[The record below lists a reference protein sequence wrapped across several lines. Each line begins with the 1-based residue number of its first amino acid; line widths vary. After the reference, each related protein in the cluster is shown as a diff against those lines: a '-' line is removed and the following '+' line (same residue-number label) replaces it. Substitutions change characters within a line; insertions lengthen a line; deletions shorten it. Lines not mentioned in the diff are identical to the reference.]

1 MTDVEGAGSDE
12 PEAEADDQTPEDGP
26 PDEVQG
32 GGDAPPKARRRARR
46 TVLFPA
52 TTFTDALPL
61 AEAIEKYGAGKP
73 VRRLTLF
80 KDLGKSPDSG
90 PTRQLMINSSKYGL
104 TKGNHGSDFLELTDK
119 GHVAVSEDT
128 GARARLQA
136 RFELAVTSIDVFKT
150 LYETFVN
157 NRLPAQNVLI
167 DHVVEA
173 GIPGEDAAAC
183 VETFTVNVKDLGLLQ
198 SVGGAERLF
207 PIEAV
212 LEDLPDATS
221 SAGEVR
227 TPVVRRTPTQAAHVP
242 GNGPGSENGDF
253 DTACFY
259 ITPIGEEGS
268 EARKH
273 SDLFMGSLVEPSLEE
288 FGLRLVRADA
298 ITEAGLI
305 TAQIIEHIV
314 RSKLVIVDLSF
325 HNPNVFY
332 ELALRHAVRK
342 PIVQLSRSQD
352 RLPFDV
358 AQFRTVVID
367 TSDVYSFVPRLGSI
381 KAEIAGQIRKALD
394 QSDEAEN
401 PLSIFYPGFWDHLP
415 SR

>member
-1 MTDVEGAGSDE
+1 MSYGEASGKDESEPKGIDQALSEGA
-12 PEAEADDQTPEDGP
+12 EAGQPA
-26 PDEVQG
+26 
-32 GGDAPPKARRRARR
+32 APPARRRSRR

-52 TTFTDALPL
+52 TTFSDALPL
-61 AEAIEKYGAGKP
+61 AEAIERLGAGKP

-80 KDLGKSPDSG
+80 QNLNRSPDSG
-90 PTRQLMINSSKYGL
+90 PTRQLMANSSKYGL
-104 TKGNHGSDFLELTDK
+104 TRGNHTSDFLELTDQ
-119 GHVAVSEDT
+119 GHLAVSEDT
-128 GARARLQA
+128 SPRARLQA
-136 RFELAVTSIDVFKT
+136 RFELAVTSIDVFNN
-150 LYETFVN
+150 LYETFVG

-167 DHVVEA
+167 DYVKEV
-173 GIPGEDAAAC
+173 GIPDEDAAAC
-183 VETFTVNVKDLGLLQ
+183 VETFTVNAKDLGLLQ

-207 PIEAV
+207 PVEAA
-212 LEDLPDATS
+212 LEDLADAAA
-221 SAGEVR
+221 SAAGTR
-227 TPVVRRTPTQAAHVP
+227 APGLLDLPPAAGQTLTPAAPTGS
-242 GNGPGSENGDF
+242 GNHDF

-259 ITPIGEEGS
+259 ITPIGD
-268 EARKH
+268 EATEVRKH
-273 SDLFMGSLVEPSLEE
+273 SDLFMGSLIEPCLEE

-358 AQFRTVVID
+358 GQFRPWSSTLQTCTPSCPILEVQ
-367 TSDVYSFVPRLGSI
+367 
-381 KAEIAGQIRKALD
+381 KRK
-394 QSDEAEN
+394 
-401 PLSIFYPGFWDHLP
+401 
-415 SR
+415 

>member
-1 MTDVEGAGSDE
+1 MSDVAGLRNDE
-12 PEAEADDQTPEDGP
+12 PEPEGDGQALDEGQPGAADA
-26 PDEVQG
+26 V
-32 GGDAPPKARRRARR
+32 DAAPKARRRARR
-46 TVLFPA
+46 TALFPA
-52 TTFTDALPL
+52 TTFSDALPL
-61 AEAIEKYGAGKP
+61 AEAIAHYGAGKP

-80 KDLGKSPDSG
+80 QNLKKSPDSG

-104 TKGNHGSDFLELTDK
+104 TKGNHATDFLELTEQ
-119 GHVAVSEDT
+119 GYVAVSEDT
-128 GARARLQA
+128 SCRARLQV
-136 RFELAVTSIDVFKT
+136 RFELAVTSIEVFKN
-150 LYETFVN
+150 LYGSFVG

-167 DHVVEA
+167 DHVKEA
-173 GIPGEDAAAC
+173 GIPDEDAAAC

-207 PIEAV
+207 PIEAA
-212 LEDLPDATS
+212 LEDLAEGTTAARTPGVRRSPSPTVHTPAPTA
-221 SAGEVR
+221 SAGSDD
-227 TPVVRRTPTQAAHVP
+227 
-242 GNGPGSENGDF
+242 NNF

-259 ITPIGEEGS
+259 ITPIGDDAS

-273 SDLFMGSLVEPSLEE
+273 SDLFMGSLIEPSLEE

-298 ITEAGLI
+298 IAEAGLI

-358 AQFRTVVID
+358 GQFRTVVID
-367 TSDVYSFVPRLGSI
+367 TSDVYTFVPRLDSI

-401 PLSIFYPGFWDHLP
+401 PLSIFYPAFWDHLP

>member
-1 MTDVEGAGSDE
+1 MSDE
-12 PEAEADDQTPEDGP
+12 ANADNEEPEGRAGDDGEPDGAQPGED
-26 PDEVQG
+26 
-32 GGDAPPKARRRARR
+32 AAPKARRRARR

-52 TTFTDALPL
+52 TTFSDALPL

-80 KDLGKSPDSG
+80 QNLGKSPDSG
-90 PTRQLMINSSKYGL
+90 PTRQLMVNSSKYGL
-104 TKGNHGSDFLELTDK
+104 TKGNHTSDFLELTPK

-128 GARARLQA
+128 APRARLEA
-136 RFELAVTSIDVFKT
+136 RFELAVTSIDVFKN
-150 LYETFVN
+150 LYETFTG

-167 DHVVEA
+167 DHVKEA
-173 GIPGEDAAAC
+173 GIPDEDAAAC
-183 VETFTVNVKDLGLLQ
+183 VETFTVNVKDLGLLR

-207 PIEAV
+207 PIEAA
-212 LEDLPDATS
+212 LDDLPDTTS
-221 SAGEVR
+221 SARDTRAPGIPR
-227 TPVVRRTPTQAAHVP
+227 TPSPVAHAAPPTT
-242 GNGPGSENGDF
+242 GSENGDF
-253 DTACFY
+253 ETACFY
-259 ITPIGEEGS
+259 ITPIGDDGTEP
-268 EARKH
+268 RKH
-273 SDLFMGSLVEPSLEE
+273 SDLFMGSLIEPSLEE

-358 AQFRTVVID
+358 GQFRTVVID
-367 TSDVYSFVPRLGSI
+367 TSDVYAFVPRLGSI

-415 SR
+415 GR